1 MVMVSVRMLFPTLST
16 DEEISLWG
24 IRMVLSVVIYHEGE
38 QSHCRHYTSGVKV
51 DKTWFLVSDT
61 RILRQ

>member
-1 MVMVSVRMLFPTLST
+1 MVSVRMLFPTLST
-16 DEEISLWG
+16 DEEISLCG
-24 IRMVLSVVIYHEGE
+24 IRMVLHVVIYHEGE
-38 QSHCRHYTSGVKV
+38 QSHCRYYTSGFKV